1 VPPTSAAAPS
11 ASSPPLRRLLV
22 VVDIAAVLAAWIVAV
37 ALADLF
43 FQRTTSPG
51 SWVLGTLLVAGSGS
65 ALAAGVGLY
74 RREVAAVR
82 SVELSR
88 IASTVAGLVV
98 VAGVLR
104 FPAGGEV
111 ALLTAGIAAVGWSM
125 LLTAERGLFRA
136 WITSRRAAGDFHAP
150 VLVMAGDLE
159 DAVET
164 GDFLTANPVL
174 GFEVRG
180 VATQDDVLRT
190 DAFRS
195 GEGEAAAQ
203 MVRSAGATGVVIDSR
218 GLTGNELNQLV
229 QDAGAGG
236 LHVHLSSGLRGVTER
251 RVTVSP
257 LADETFLHIAPLGL
271 RSTQLVLK
279 RITDVVLGTV
289 AAVVFSPVLAAAAL
303 ATWLGDRGP
312 VLFRQDRV
320 GLNGETF
327 TLYKLRTMVVDAEAQ
342 RDALEQDNQRDG
354 PLFKVAGDPRITP
367 LGRLFRA
374 TSIDEIPQLL
384 NVLSGSMSLVGPRP
398 ALLSEYELFDAVL
411 RRRVAVKPG
420 ITGFWQVEARDAPSF
435 ELYRRYDLLYVQ
447 NWSVGLDL
455 SIIART
461 FAVVGLRG
469 VRALVQIGRRGSDH
483 VLD

>member
-1 VPPTSAAAPS
+1 
-11 ASSPPLRRLLV
+11 LRRFLV
-22 VVDIAAVLAAWIVAV
+22 VVDIATMLAVWIVAV

-43 FQRTTSPG
+43 SQRTTSPG

-88 IASTVAGLVV
+88 LASTVVGLVV

-104 FPAGGEV
+104 LPAGGEV

-150 VLVMAGDLE
+150 VLVMAGDLG

-180 VATQDDVLRT
+180 VATPDDVLRT
-190 DAFRS
+190 DAFRPD
-195 GEGEAAAQ
+195 EGEAAAAQ

-320 GLNGETF
+320 GLDGETF

-367 LGRLFRA
+367 LGRVFRA

-398 ALLSEYELFDAVL
+398 ALLSEYEHFDAAL

-435 ELYRRYDLLYVQ
+435 ELYRRYDLLYVE

-455 SIIART
+455 SVIART